1 MKRLLICVMLAACS
15 TPPQKEAQTPVA
27 PRVLD
32 ESAPVVKVLRQAER
46 VRDRFRYFSEELKT
60 TYKPDR
66 QRALLTDV
74 QKTVAPA
81 CDEMEKILQ
90 ESADFSG
97 RDQAVAMHK
106 LCQRLNST
114 LKEKSLEALR
124 PVLKEFNPTMSALQ
138 EAAFTQSQP
147 PASP

>member
-1 MKRLLICVMLAACS
+1 MKRLLLICIVLVGCKA
-15 TPPQKEAQTPVA
+15 PPQKEAEIPVA
-27 PRVLD
+27 PIVLD

-81 CDEMEKILQ
+81 CDNMEKILQ

-97 RDQAVAMHK
+97 REEAIVMQK
-106 LCQRLNST
+106 LCKRLDAA
-114 LKEKSLEALR
+114 LDQKSLEALR
-124 PVLKEFNPTMSALQ
+124 PVLKEFNPAMNSLQNAAL
-138 EAAFTQSQP
+138 SQNR
-147 PASP
+147 